1 MAFGIRRIPV
11 LDKQPRKAIG
21 FQIPYSSPSVFI
33 SNYQT
38 KDALKINIINYLLTN
53 KGERF
58 FNINF
63 GSSIRALLFEP
74 ITDTT
79 ADELEFRLKQ
89 ELALNFPQIAVN
101 ELVVEQDSNLNT
113 IRIYFKYQIRS
124 IDTVDEILLNI
135 EQ

>member
-1 MAFGIRRIPV
+1 MAFGARRIPV

-21 FQIPYSSPSVFI
+21 FQIPYSSTSVFI
-33 SNYQT
+33 PNYQT
-38 KDALKINIINYLLTN
+38 KDALKTNIVNYLLTN

-58 FNINF
+58 FNIGF
-63 GSSIRALLFEP
+63 GSSIKALLFEP

-79 ADELEFRLKQ
+79 GDELEFTLKQ
-89 ELALNFPQIAVN
+89 ELALNFPQIVITQLAV
-101 ELVVEQDSNLNT
+101 ESNSDRNV
-113 IRIYFKYQIRS
+113 IQIYFKYQIPS